1 MTSIKER
8 AKNSIAPSQSSS
20 KIGFVLSKAKGVSL
34 EDVDGNQYLDFFSGI
49 AVCNTGHCH
58 PRVVEAIKS
67 QADIALHGFLASNY
81 FHQNPIVEFAE
92 KLKEISPG
100 DLRDGKVFFCNSGAE
115 STEAGIK
122 LARLHTRKLIILS
135 FLGGF
140 HGRTFGAG
148 SVTSSKSLYRRTLQP
163 LFAGTVQV
171 PYAYC
176 YRCFFKQ
183 EYPNCDLFCLSY
195 ITRVLETS
203 VSREDVA
210 AVLAE
215 PVQGEGGYIV
225 PPPEFYPRLKRICE
239 EHGFLFIDDE
249 VQTGFGRTGKMF
261 ACEHSNVVPDI
272 MQMAKGIAS
281 GLPLGAVIAKKKIME
296 AFQPEFHSSTF
307 AGNPLSC
314 AAGLATIEVIQR
326 ERLAENAARIGDFMM
341 KRLDEMQ
348 DERRL
353 VGNVR
358 GKGLMIGVEL
368 VKDKK
373 TKEPAVQETGKFASE
388 AAKSG
393 LLVSSTGVYRN
404 VIRIAPPLII
414 TEEFVEKGLGIIEDV
429 LKRIESL

>member
-1 MTSIKER
+1 M
-8 AKNSIAPSQSSS
+8 A
-20 KIGFVLSKAKGVSL
+20 FVLSKAKGCWL
-34 EDVDGNQYLDFFSGI
+34 EDVDGNQYLDFFAGI

-58 PRVVEAIKS
+58 PRVVEAVKS
-67 QADIALHGFLASNY
+67 QADKALHGFLGSSF
-81 FHQNPIVEFAE
+81 FHQKPIVEFAE

-100 DLRDGKVFFCNSGAE
+100 DLHDGKVFFCNSGAE

-122 LARLHTRKLIILS
+122 LARLHARKLLILS
-135 FLGGF
+135 FLGAF

-148 SVTSSKSLYRRTLQP
+148 SVTASKSLYRRTLEP
-163 LFAGTVQV
+163 LFTGTFHV

-183 EYPNCDLFCLSY
+183 EYPSCDLFCLSY

-203 VSREDVA
+203 VSKEDVA

-239 EHGFLFIDDE
+239 EHGFLLIDDE

-281 GLPLGAVIAKKKIME
+281 GLPLGAVIAKKEIME
-296 AFQPEFHSSTF
+296 AFQPELHSSTF
-307 AGNPLSC
+307 ASNPLSC
-314 AAGLATIEVIQR
+314 AAGLATVEVIQH
-326 ERLAENAARIGDFMM
+326 EKLSENAARIGDFMM
-341 KRLDEMQ
+341 KRLHEMQ
-348 DERRL
+348 NERRL
-353 VGNVR
+353 VGDVR

-373 TKEPAVQETGKFASE
+373 TKEPAVQEAEKFAAE
-388 AAKSG
+388 ATKSG
-393 LLVSSTGVYRN
+393 LLIAITGTYRN

-414 TEEFVEKGLGIIEDV
+414 TEDLAEKGLEIIEGV